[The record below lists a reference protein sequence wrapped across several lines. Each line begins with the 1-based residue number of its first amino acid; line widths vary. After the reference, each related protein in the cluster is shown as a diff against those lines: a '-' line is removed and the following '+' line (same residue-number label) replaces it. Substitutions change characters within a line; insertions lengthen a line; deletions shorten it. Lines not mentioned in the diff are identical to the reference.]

1 MRSVSQHV
9 TVVHKAR
16 RTLQPGGPFCHSD
29 RTISPQ
35 QDVRLKTPKILS
47 QFHHTQVP
55 FIHPTTTI
63 VSLVFVFSFAQ
74 YGISSSTNREAKM
87 YGAGSELSIVS
98 RSTMSTWISDRHF
111 VDEIHKKR
119 RRVCKRWR
127 KTCTRDLL
135 YRRLPFLSWITK
147 YDFSKLLSDANAGM
161 AVSLTAIP
169 QTIGYAAVAGLPAQ
183 VSVPPHVISTL
194 LFLPGLFFLFR
205 VICCVCSEQFFYIN
219 NIWMCIDTN
228 IRSASIRLLWA
239 RWCTFSLEPSEKYLS
254 VQTVFSP
261 WWSILTSARAESP
274 TPSS

>member
-1 MRSVSQHV
+1 
-9 TVVHKAR
+9 
-16 RTLQPGGPFCHSD
+16 
-29 RTISPQ
+29 
-35 QDVRLKTPKILS
+35 
-47 QFHHTQVP
+47 
-55 FIHPTTTI
+55 
-63 VSLVFVFSFAQ
+63 
-74 YGISSSTNREAKM
+74 M

-183 VSVPPHVISTL
+183 VSVPRTL
-194 LFLPGLFFLFR
+194 LLCFFLPGLFFSCSALF
-205 VICCVCSEQFFYIN
+205 VVSAVN
-219 NIWMCIDTN
+219 NFLHQEHLDVYRYQN
-228 IRSASIRLLWA
+228 
-239 RWCTFSLEPSEKYLS
+239 
-254 VQTVFSP
+254 
-261 WWSILTSARAESP
+261 
-274 TPSS
+274 

>member
-1 MRSVSQHV
+1 
-9 TVVHKAR
+9 
-16 RTLQPGGPFCHSD
+16 
-29 RTISPQ
+29 
-35 QDVRLKTPKILS
+35 
-47 QFHHTQVP
+47 
-55 FIHPTTTI
+55 
-63 VSLVFVFSFAQ
+63 
-74 YGISSSTNREAKM
+74 M

-183 VSVPPHVISTL
+183 VSVPRTL
-194 LFLPGLFFLFR
+194 LLCFFLPGLFFFWFR
-205 VICCVCSEQFFYIN
+205 VICCVCSEQFFTSRTFGCVSIPKLDRPLFGFYGPVDVHFLWN
-219 NIWMCIDTN
+219 RQRNIC
-228 IRSASIRLLWA
+228 RSKQCSRLDDQFL
-239 RWCTFSLEPSEKYLS
+239 RQRGRSRLRRHPSLSHWRYPVNYWIIE
-254 VQTVFSP
+254 F
-261 WWSILTSARAESP
+261 R
-274 TPSS
+274 